1 MRRETFE
8 TPGPVRLDIRI
19 EAGSIEVAAGATGT
33 TEVEVE
39 PLNKVAEELL
49 AEVRVDQRGD
59 DVVVET
65 PRKTGIRLRSPE
77 FAVRVS
83 CPEGSSLV
91 ARTASADVTARGR
104 LGGLEVKTASGDVQ
118 AEDVD
123 GETRVNSA
131 SGDVEIV
138 QARGQVVVETASGD
152 LSIRRAHG
160 RLTARL
166 VSGDV
171 RVGETSDAVQINSV
185 SGDIHLERVAAGSV
199 EFNSVSGD
207 AQIAIARGVAVF
219 MDVRS
224 LSGDMVS
231 ELEGADEP
239 AEGEAVIEVRGKTVS
254 GDVRLASAA

>member
-1 MRRETFE
+1 MKETFQ
-8 TPGPVRLDIRI
+8 TPGPVRLDVRV
-19 EAGSIEVAAGATGT
+19 EAGSIEVEARATET
-33 TEVEVE
+33 TEVEVD
-39 PLNKVAEELL
+39 PGNKLAEELL
-49 AEVRVDQRGD
+49 GEVRVELRGTD
-59 DVVVET
+59 LVVEM
-65 PRKTGIRLRSPE
+65 PRKTGLRIRSPE

-83 CPEGSSLV
+83 CPEGSSLL
-91 ARTASADVTARGR
+91 ARTASADVSARGR
-104 LGGLEVKTASGDVQ
+104 LGGLEVKTASGDVE

-131 SGDVEIV
+131 SGDVDIV

-171 RVGETSDAVQINSV
+171 TVGETSDAVDINSV
-185 SGDIHLERVAAGSV
+185 SGDAE
-199 EFNSVSGD
+199 
-207 AQIAIARGVAVF
+207 IAIARGAAVY

-231 ELEGADEP
+231 ELEGSGEP
-239 AEGEAVIEVRGKTVS
+239 SEGEAVIEVRGKTVS